1 MKNKVIDYLT
11 PVEVCK
17 IIRISATSTPQI
29 TRWIREG
36 RIKNVIQ
43 FGKTI
48 AIPITWVK
56 SECLARGIDWNGV
69 ELKENEVGVNL
80 KDYTPVNQIEKK
92 YNVQNLAVR
101 IKRGQIDLKNVIQFG
116 NNWGIETNKIEESI
130 KKWRV
135 QNEKCK

>member
-11 PVEVCK
+11 PIEVCQV
-17 IIRISATSTPQI
+17 IRISVNSTPQI
-29 TRWIREG
+29 TRWIKEG

-43 FGKTI
+43 FGKSN
-48 AIPITWVK
+48 AVPINWVQ
-56 SECLARGIDWNGV
+56 SECQARGISWSGI
-69 ELKENEVGVNL
+69 ELKENEVGVSL

-101 IKRGQIDLKNVIQFG
+101 IKRGQIDLENVIQFG
-116 NNWGIETNKIEESI
+116 NNWGIESNKIEESI

-135 QNEKCK
+135 